1 MGKIKQLTKSRSIE
15 DTGTAN
21 QLVNAGIQ
29 VSRPLQQRQRI
40 LWLLYHFLYL
50 PQALIPSVSV
60 NPSGSDLSLD
70 KDPDRKREKKTVK
83 DKLTGMFK
91 KNPSSRTSR

>member
-15 DTGTAN
+15 ETDTAS
-21 QLVNAGIQ
+21 QLLNVGIQ
-29 VSRPLQQRQRI
+29 VDFTLFCTWQHI
-40 LWLLYHFLYL
+40 LTILVSFT
-50 PQALIPSVSV
+50 QALIPSVSV
-60 NPSGSDLSLD
+60 KPSGSDLSLD
-70 KDPDRKREKKTVK
+70 KDPDRKREKKSVK